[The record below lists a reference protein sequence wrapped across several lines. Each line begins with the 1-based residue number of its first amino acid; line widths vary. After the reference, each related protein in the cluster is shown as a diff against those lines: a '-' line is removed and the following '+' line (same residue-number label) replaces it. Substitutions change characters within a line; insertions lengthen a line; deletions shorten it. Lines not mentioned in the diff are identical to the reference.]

1 MEIVEQLGEDDTY
14 TFLKAGLGRKAIE
27 EIIRKHMQERRRK
40 ENNPLNDSDN
50 SSGSQDSKLSLA
62 SARNEKVKN
71 YESYF
76 NDGKYDF
83 LRYIFLQTITNDRE
97 RYSKILPLQQ
107 RVHQLFE
114 SWITLSSGQDLVL
127 GRPYT
132 LYFLMQHKQIRGLI

>member
-1 MEIVEQLGEDDTY
+1 MDCFLLILRKKRIIAFTKTVWPEDEPAAWFRGNTESTKKLLEIVEQLSEDDTY

-50 SSGSQDSKLSLA
+50 SSGSQDSKLSSA

-76 NDGKYDF
+76 NDG
-83 LRYIFLQTITNDRE
+83 
-97 RYSKILPLQQ
+97 
-107 RVHQLFE
+107 
-114 SWITLSSGQDLVL
+114 
-127 GRPYT
+127 
-132 LYFLMQHKQIRGLI
+132 

>member
-1 MEIVEQLGEDDTY
+1 MEIVEQLSEDDTY

-50 SSGSQDSKLSLA
+50 SSGSQDSKLSST

-76 NDGKYDF
+76 NDG
-83 LRYIFLQTITNDRE
+83 
-97 RYSKILPLQQ
+97 
-107 RVHQLFE
+107 
-114 SWITLSSGQDLVL
+114 
-127 GRPYT
+127 
-132 LYFLMQHKQIRGLI
+132 